1 MEVYFQRMK
10 RFLVWF
16 LVLSFSLAAARAQDN
31 ATQQQI
37 NKLSG
42 QLQDALDAQAVQA
55 KRITAL
61 EKEIS
66 DLRDKSSQ
74 PAAAS
79 DTASAADLKKLA
91 DQVQEIDKKRQEDRE
106 LILKEIGKLGK
117 VSSSPASSHKA
128 PPAVSTTAP
137 ENPVPAITV
146 PQKGYEYKVAEH
158 DTLSIIAKA
167 YRDQGIKVTTDQ
179 ILKANPG
186 LNPNSLKVG
195 QKIFI
200 PAPAQ

>member
-1 MEVYFQRMK
+1 MFI
-10 RFLVWF
+10 LG
-16 LVLSFSLAAARAQDN
+16 FSLAAARAQDD

-37 NKLSG
+37 NKLNG
-42 QLQDALDAQAVQA
+42 QFQDLQDAQALQA

-66 DLRDKSSQ
+66 ELRDKSNGAGAN
-74 PAAAS
+74 PGANP
-79 DTASAADLKKLA
+79 DDLQKLA
-91 DQVQEIDKKRQEDRE
+91 DQVQELAKKQQADND
-106 LILKEIGKLGK
+106 LILKEIGKLSKVGGPSPGHKPTPNVTTNAPTGCSSVGGK
-117 VSSSPASSHKA
+117 
-128 PPAVSTTAP
+128 
-137 ENPVPAITV
+137 EN
-146 PQKGYEYKVAEH
+146 GYEYKVAAG

-167 YRDQGIKVTTDQ
+167 YREQGIKVTAEQ

-186 LNPNSLKVG
+186 LNPNSLRVG

>member
-1 MEVYFQRMK
+1 MK
-10 RFLVWF
+10 RILIWIFI
-16 LVLSFSLAAARAQDN
+16 LSFSLAAARAQDD

-37 NKLSG
+37 NNLNG
-42 QLQDALDAQAVQA
+42 QVQDLLDAQAVQA

-66 DLRDKSSQ
+66 ELRDKSNGSG
-74 PAAAS
+74 ANS
-79 DTASAADLKKLA
+79 DDLQKLA

-106 LILKEIGKLGK
+106 LILKEIEKLGK
-117 VSSSPASSHKA
+117 VGGPTSGRKSTPTVTTN
-128 PPAVSTTAP
+128 PPAGGLTSP
-137 ENPVPAITV
+137 GGK
-146 PQKGYEYKVAEH
+146 QSGFEYSIQRN
-158 DTLSIIAKA
+158 DNLSIIAKA

-186 LNPNSLKVG
+186 LDPKNLKVG

>member
-1 MEVYFQRMK
+1 MK
-10 RFLVWF
+10 RILTWIFI
-16 LVLSFSLAAARAQDN
+16 LSFSLTAARAQDD

-37 NKLSG
+37 NKLTG
-42 QLQDALDAQAVQA
+42 QIQDALDAQALQA

-66 DLRDKSSQ
+66 ELHDKSNGSGAN
-74 PAAAS
+74 P
-79 DTASAADLKKLA
+79 DDLQKLA
-91 DQVQEIDKKRQEDRE
+91 DQVQELAKKQQADND

-117 VSSSPASSHKA
+117 VGGSSSSPVHKSTPSVTTNA
-128 PPAVSTTAP
+128 AAGGSTTGGK
-137 ENPVPAITV
+137 EN
-146 PQKGYEYKVAEH
+146 GYEYKVAAG
-158 DTLSIIAKA
+158 DNLKIIAKA
-167 YRDQGIKVTTDQ
+167 YRDQGIKVTSEQ

-186 LNPNSLKVG
+186 LNPNTLKVG

>member
-1 MEVYFQRMK
+1 MK
-10 RFLVWF
+10 TI
-16 LVLSFSLAAARAQDN
+16 SLWLLTFTFAVCLARGQDD

-37 NKLSG
+37 NKLNG
-42 QLQDALDAQAVQA
+42 QVQDLQDAQAVQA

-74 PAAAS
+74 PGAT
-79 DTASAADLKKLA
+79 DTANADDLKKLA
-91 DQVQEIDKKRQEDRE
+91 EQVQELAKKQQADRE
-106 LILKEIGKLGK
+106 LILKEIEKLGK
-117 VSSSPASSHKA
+117 VGAPTSGRKSTPIVTTNTPAGGSTSPGGKQS
-128 PPAVSTTAP
+128 
-137 ENPVPAITV
+137 
-146 PQKGYEYKVAEH
+146 GYEYKVAAG

-167 YRDQGIKVTTDQ
+167 YRDQGIRVTAEQ
-179 ILKANPG
+179 IQKANPG

-200 PAPAQ
+200 PAPVQ

>member
-1 MEVYFQRMK
+1 MK
-10 RFLVWF
+10 RILVWMF
-16 LVLSFSLAAARAQDN
+16 ILSFSLAAARAQDD

-37 NKLSG
+37 NELNG
-42 QLQDALDAQAVQA
+42 HIRDQQETLDAQK
-55 KRITAL
+55 KRIDAL

-66 DLRDKSSQ
+66 ELRDKSNGSG
-74 PAAAS
+74 AS
-79 DTASAADLKKLA
+79 PGANPDDLQKLA
-91 DQVQEIDKKRQEDRE
+91 DQVQELAKKQQADND

-117 VSSSPASSHKA
+117 VGGPSPGHKA
-128 PPAVSTTAP
+128 TPNVTTNAPTGGSSTGGK
-137 ENPVPAITV
+137 EN
-146 PQKGYEYKVAEH
+146 GYEYKVAAG

-167 YRDQGIKVTTDQ
+167 YREQGIKVTAEQ

>member
-1 MEVYFQRMK
+1 MK
-10 RFLVWF
+10 RILVWLF
-16 LVLSFSLAAARAQDN
+16 ILSFSLAPARAQDD

-37 NKLSG
+37 NELNG
-42 QLQDALDAQAVQA
+42 HIRDQQETLDAQK
-55 KRITAL
+55 KRIDAL

-66 DLRDKSSQ
+66 ELRDKSNGSGAN
-74 PAAAS
+74 PGANP
-79 DTASAADLKKLA
+79 DDLQKLA
-91 DQVQEIDKKRQEDRE
+91 DQVQELAKKQQADND

-117 VSSSPASSHKA
+117 VSGSSSSPVHK
-128 PPAVSTTAP
+128 STPSVTTNAAAGGSTAGGK
-137 ENPVPAITV
+137 ES
-146 PQKGYEYKVAEH
+146 GYEHKVAAG
-158 DTLSIIAKA
+158 DTLLSIAKA
-167 YRDQGIKVTTDQ
+167 YRDQQGIKVTSDQ

>member
-1 MEVYFQRMK
+1 MK
-10 RFLVWF
+10 RILIWF
-16 LVLSFSLAAARAQDN
+16 FILSFSLAAARAQDD

-37 NKLSG
+37 NKLNG
-42 QLQDALDAQAVQA
+42 QIQDLLDAQAVQA

-66 DLRDKSSQ
+66 ELRDKSNGSGAN
-74 PAAAS
+74 PE
-79 DTASAADLKKLA
+79 DLQKLA

-117 VSSSPASSHKA
+117 VGGPSSSSGRKSTPSVTTNAATGGSSTGGK
-128 PPAVSTTAP
+128 
-137 ENPVPAITV
+137 EN
-146 PQKGYEYKVAEH
+146 GYEYKVAAG

-186 LNPNSLKVG
+186 LDPKSLKVG

>member
-1 MEVYFQRMK
+1 MK
-10 RFLVWF
+10 TILVWF
-16 LVLSFSLAAARAQDN
+16 FILSFSLATARAQDD

-37 NKLSG
+37 NKLNG
-42 QLQDALDAQAVQA
+42 QVQDLLDAQAVQA

-66 DLRDKSSQ
+66 ELRDKSSQ
-74 PAAAS
+74 PGAT
-79 DTASAADLKKLA
+79 DTANADDLKKLA
-91 DQVQEIDKKRQEDRE
+91 DQVQEIDKKRQADRE
-106 LILKEIGKLGK
+106 LILKEIEKLGK
-117 VSSSPASSHKA
+117 VGGPTSGRKSTPTVTTN
-128 PPAVSTTAP
+128 PPAGGSTSP
-137 ENPVPAITV
+137 GGK
-146 PQKGYEYKVAEH
+146 QSGYEYSIQRN
-158 DTLSIIAKA
+158 DNLSIIAMA

-186 LNPNSLKVG
+186 LDPKNLKVG